1 MPHVS
6 RASSSETPQRGL
18 LLMMKDPPVEGFA
31 VGFDV
36 TGADV
41 SFAVGFG
48 VIGADVGFAVGFR
61 VIGADVGLNVGFDVI
76 GDAVV
81 VPEIGAGVVGDLVG
95 WADVGDAVLGDEVAS
110 EVVVT
115 VAPVLI
121 VVEDVVEEEGFEQ
134 PAMALTSPST
144 TSDHA
149 PPTSC

>member
-18 LLMMKDPPVEGFA
+18 LLMMRDPPVEGFA

-41 SFAVGFG
+41 GFAVGFG
-48 VIGADVGFAVGFR
+48 VIDADVGFT
-61 VIGADVGLNVGFDVI
+61 VGFDVM
-76 GDAVV
+76 GDEVV
-81 VPEIGAGVVGDLVG
+81 VPEIGAGVEGDLVG
-95 WADVGDAVLGDEVAS
+95 WADVGDAVLVDEVAS

-115 VAPVLI
+115 VAAVLM

-134 PAMALTSPST
+134 PAVALTSPST
-144 TSDHA
+144 ASDQA